1 MSGLIDR
8 HTGLAPPWQQLGL
21 ELLAGISYPTAEGSA
36 SATSGLPFRK
46 IIWSLVS
53 VATLRIFSLGEP
65 VAGWLLHSIEGDGG

>member
-8 HTGLAPPWQQLGL
+8 HTGLAPPWQQL
-21 ELLAGISYPTAEGSA
+21 AGVSYPTAEGSA

-53 VATLRIFSLGEP
+53 VATLRTFSLGEP
-65 VAGWLLHSIEGDGG
+65 VAGWLLIL